1 MLGAHDP
8 NKYKMVGLW
17 MERNFLAEVDSARG
31 ETGRSQFLRDALAE
45 KLKREGVMIL
55 REKVIA
61 PDRAGKARPISYFKN
76 RAQKLKDPKGTP
88 PTPRPATRPSAA
100 KPINVPRAASRCGA
114 GRADV
119 TPRNSSLD

>member
-1 MLGAHDP
+1 MNYFSGGIKTNYIPDDHDP

-76 RAQKLKDPKGTP
+76 RAQKLKEPK
-88 PTPRPATRPSAA
+88 
-100 KPINVPRAASRCGA
+100 
-114 GRADV
+114 
-119 TPRNSSLD
+119 